1 MSRGF
6 LCLPVGRR
14 GLPRTCLCKPRSLFR
29 DLPEKLCCGFG
40 MQSGARVLAE
50 LIVHVRASAQK
61 KGLGLL
67 SPRDRPSRQ
76 GSLSMKSP
84 WPPKRPTYAR

>member
-1 MSRGF
+1 MSPFRPLGRIVFRGF
-6 LCLPVGRR
+6 LCLLVGRR
-14 GLPRTCLCKPRSLFR
+14 GLPRTCLCKPRRLFR

-61 KGLGLL
+61 G
-67 SPRDRPSRQ
+67 
-76 GSLSMKSP
+76 MK
-84 WPPKRPTYAR
+84 R